1 MQFMMLIY
9 SRARAEGMDPEKA
22 QALMEAHSKFC
33 DEARAK
39 GILRQ
44 GAPLAPAEDAATI
57 RRAGDKTTVTDGPY
71 AETKEQLAGFY
82 ILECETLEEA
92 VEWGKKIPTGLP
104 GVPGSFGGAVC
115 EGSAAEER
123 RTGASG
129 KVKKSAAPCRSGNS
143 PSSFQ

>member
-82 ILECETLEEA
+82 ILEFETLEE
-92 VEWGKKIPTGLP
+92 GLP